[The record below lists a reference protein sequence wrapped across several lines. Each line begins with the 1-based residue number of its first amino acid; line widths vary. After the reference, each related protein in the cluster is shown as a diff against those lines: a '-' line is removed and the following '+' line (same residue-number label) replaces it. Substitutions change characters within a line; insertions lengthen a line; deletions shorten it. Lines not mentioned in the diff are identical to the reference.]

1 MSDMY
6 NQLQEDEVPS
16 ASEAP
21 VDVLK
26 APRRVPTSRAGSWI
40 YQGFTVFNCGMGTS
54 VGIVLVALLIQI
66 VGNLLP
72 GANLLLS
79 IFSLVFAAG
88 YMAVAHG
95 GHTQGE
101 LRFNNYFAGFRKNMG
116 ELVLASVIYLG
127 LIFAV
132 VFAGVFLGMLS
143 GGWQI
148 FAHHAGGAGA
158 YQPNIDPLF
167 ILLWCL
173 IILMFVIP
181 LMMLVVYAP
190 ALIYFHDLKAWAA
203 MKLSFEA
210 CWKNMLPLL
219 WFSVLVFL
227 LYLLGVLMLLVG
239 LLVVIPVLA
248 YAGYF
253 SYRDIFLYEDE
264 VISV

>member
-6 NQLQEDEVPS
+6 NQPQDEEVSPVS
-16 ASEAP
+16 QAP
-21 VDVLK
+21 LEVLK

-40 YQGFTVFNCGMGTS
+40 YQGFTVFNRGMGTS
-54 VGIVLVALLIQI
+54 VGIVVVALLIQI

-88 YMAVAHG
+88 YLAVAHG
-95 GHTQGE
+95 GYTQGH
-101 LRFNNYFAGFRKNMG
+101 LRFGNYFAGFRKNMG

-132 VFAGVFLGMLS
+132 VFIGVFLGMIS

-148 FAHHAGGAGA
+148 FAHHAGGGA

-167 ILLWCL
+167 ILLWFL

-203 MKLSFEA
+203 MKLSFHA

-219 WFSVLVFL
+219 WLGVLAL
-227 LYLLGVLMLLVG
+227 LLSLLGVLMLFVG
-239 LLVVIPVLA
+239 LLVVMPVLA

>member
-1 MSDMY
+1 MSDLY
-6 NQLQEDEVPS
+6 NQPQNEDVAPVS
-16 ASEAP
+16 AAP

-26 APRRVPTSRAGSWI
+26 PPRRVPTSRAGSWI

-88 YMAVAHG
+88 YLAVAHG
-95 GHTQGE
+95 GYTQGQ

-116 ELVLASVIYLG
+116 ELVLASVIYMG
-127 LIFAV
+127 LIVAV
-132 VFAGVFLGMLS
+132 VFIGVFLAMLC
-143 GGWQI
+143 GGWQML
-148 FAHHAGGAGA
+148 AHHAGGA

-167 ILLWCL
+167 ILLWFL

-210 CWKNMLPLL
+210 SWKNMLPLL
-219 WFSVLVFL
+219 WLGVLAFL
-227 LYLLGVLMLLVG
+227 LSLLGMLMLLVG

-253 SYRDIFLYEDE
+253 SYRDIFLYDDE